1 MTIARAF
8 GILAG
13 LLLTI
18 AALAAGDLTPDAIN
32 ARIQKY
38 RTADV
43 TLTVT
48 DSSGRSL
55 ANAPVVIRQTAHKFL
70 FGSNIF
76 ALKPEDASDSQKG
89 YQKRYTDLLNFGTLP
104 FYWGAYERTEGQTR
118 ADRLAAMADWC
129 NAHGIRTKGH
139 PLCWQQ
145 VFPAWLNDRSIMDIE
160 KLQIARIAREVAT
173 FSGRIDTWDVVN
185 EAVVMPKFTGETTR
199 IPELCDKV
207 GRLELLTQCFNA
219 ARKANPKATLLLND
233 YDTGPQYEKLLRE
246 CLDAGLPIDVIGIQ
260 CHQHTGVWGGRHTWD
275 ICERFAKFGKP
286 LNFTEATITSGKIR
300 NDVRWHGPRHD
311 DWPSTPE
318 DEKRQEQQVVEFYT
332 TLFSHPAVAAITWW
346 DFSDAGAWLGAP
358 AGLIRADMTPKPAYE
373 SLLKKIK
380 GDWWTGEVKATTDGA
395 GKVTF
400 HGFLGQYK
408 VEADKTAATCE
419 VLMPGTAEAKA
430 TVGR

>member
-1 MTIARAF
+1 MNIARTC
-8 GILAG
+8 GTLAG
-13 LLLTI
+13 LLL
-18 AALAAGDLTPDAIN
+18 AFVVLAADDLAPEAIN
-32 ARIQKY
+32 ARIQKH

-48 DSSGRSL
+48 DASGKPL

-76 ALKPEDASDSQKG
+76 ALKPADTSDAQKG
-89 YQKRYTDLLNFGTLP
+89 YQKRYTDLLNFGTLG
-104 FYWGAYERTEGQTR
+104 FYWGSYERTEGQPQ
-118 ADRLAAMADWC
+118 ADRLTAMADWC
-129 NAHGIRTKGH
+129 NTHGIRTKGH

-145 VFPAWLNDRSIMDIE
+145 AFPAWLKDRPIDEIH
-160 KLQIARIAREVAT
+160 KLQLGRITRDVSAFT
-173 FSGRIDTWDVVN
+173 GKIDTWDVVN
-185 EAVVMPKFTGETTR
+185 EAVVMPKYAGEKSR
-199 IPELCDKV
+199 IPELCNKV
-207 GRLELLTQCFNA
+207 GRLELLKQCFDA
-219 ARKANPKATLLLND
+219 AHAANPKATLLLND
-233 YDTGPQYEKLLRE
+233 YDTSPQYEKLIRE
-246 CLDAGLPIDVIGIQ
+246 CLDAKLPIDVIGIQ
-260 CHQHTGVWGGRHTWD
+260 CHQHSGVWGGKRTWD

-300 NDVRWHGPRHD
+300 KDVRWAGPRHD

-332 TLFSHPAVAAITWW
+332 TLFSHPAVEAITWW

-358 AGLIRADMTPKPAYE
+358 AGLIRADMTPKPAYD

-380 GDWWTGEVKATTDGA
+380 GEWWTAEVKGTTDAG

-408 VEADKTAATCE
+408 VESGQTAGAFGVLTAGTAA
-419 VLMPGTAEAKA
+419 GKA
-430 TVGR
+430 VVR